1 MTPLLA
7 AAELSMGGRL
17 RATDLQVAGGTLM
30 AVVGP
35 NGSGKTSLL
44 RALARIDHAGGG
56 VLIDGEEV
64 DQTAPARRSRL
75 LSFLP
80 AARDVPWS
88 IAARDVVA
96 LGLSTPD
103 HERVED
109 LLTLLDLREFAT
121 RPIDRLSTGERAR
134 VLLARALAPRPRAL
148 LLDEPLSNLDPYWAL
163 RIVDVLASTAREGS
177 AVIVSLHDL
186 GMLERFDR
194 ALLMASGAVVAD
206 AAPEQLLRTPIFAE
220 VLGVEPHA
228 GHWRIRR
235 S

>member
-1 MTPLLA
+1 MQP
-7 AAELSMGGRL
+7 M
-17 RATDLQVAGGTLM
+17 DLQVAAGTLM

-44 RALARIDHAGGG
+44 RALARIDGAGGK
-56 VLIDGEEV
+56 VRIDDEEV
-64 DQTAPARRSRL
+64 DGTSPARRSRL

-88 IAARDVVA
+88 IAARDVIA
-96 LGLSTPD
+96 LGLQTPD
-103 HERVED
+103 DARVEA
-109 LLTLLDLREFAT
+109 LLALLELQEFAR

-134 VLLARALAPRPRAL
+134 VLLARALAPRPRVL

-163 RIVDVLASTAREGS
+163 RIVDVLTQSSREGE

-186 GMLERFDR
+186 GLLARFDR
-194 ALLMASGAVVAD
+194 ALLMADGRIVAD
-206 AAPEQLLRTPIFAE
+206 AQPRDLLSKPEFSQ
-220 VLGVEPHA
+220 VLGVEPHE

-235 S
+235 D